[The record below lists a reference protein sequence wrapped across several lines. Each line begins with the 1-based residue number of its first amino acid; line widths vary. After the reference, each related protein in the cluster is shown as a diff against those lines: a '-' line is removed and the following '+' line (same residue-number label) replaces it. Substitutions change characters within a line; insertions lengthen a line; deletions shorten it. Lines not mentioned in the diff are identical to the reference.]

1 MKETIF
7 QIDLEVVSLMCHRF
21 SRESQFH
28 RIILDEAQAIKNKQA
43 LASKAMTYLRA
54 QYRFCLTGTPMQ
66 NGIEELYP
74 LTVLKIQPYCSEE
87 KFRAD
92 ILTPIKSKTDLYDE
106 YDVKESMKKIQVL
119 LKSILY
125 GEQKIR

>member
-1 MKETIF
+1 MKEYDIVLVSYTTLVQEWKKHF
-7 QIDLEVVSLMCHRF
+7 SEDLKEHQHERNYFPNRSRGGKSYVSPFF

-74 LTVLKIQPYCSEE
+74 LLR
-87 KFRAD
+87 F
-92 ILTPIKSKTDLYDE
+92 
-106 YDVKESMKKIQVL
+106 
-119 LKSILY
+119 
-125 GEQKIR
+125 

>member
-1 MKETIF
+1 MEKHFSEDLKEHQHERNYF
-7 QIDLEVVSLMCHRF
+7 PNRSRGGKSYVSPFF

-74 LTVLKIQPYCSEE
+74 LLRFLKIQPYCSEE

-92 ILTPIKSKTDLYDE
+92 ILTPIKSKTDLTMNMM
-106 YDVKESMKKIQVL
+106 SKKV
-119 LKSILY
+119 
-125 GEQKIR
+125 

>member
-1 MKETIF
+1 
-7 QIDLEVVSLMCHRF
+7 
-21 SRESQFH
+21 
-28 RIILDEAQAIKNKQA
+28 
-43 LASKAMTYLRA
+43 
-54 QYRFCLTGTPMQ
+54 MQ

-74 LTVLKIQPYCSEE
+74 LLRFLKIQPYCSEE

-119 LKSILY
+119 LKSILLRRTKDSLID
-125 GEQKIR
+125 GVPILNLPEKHVLSTM

>member
-1 MKETIF
+1 MKEYDIVLVSYYTSSRMEKAFSEDLKNINMKETIF

-21 SRESQFH
+21 LESLQFH

-74 LTVLKIQPYCSEE
+74 LLR
-87 KFRAD
+87 F
-92 ILTPIKSKTDLYDE
+92 
-106 YDVKESMKKIQVL
+106 
-119 LKSILY
+119 
-125 GEQKIR
+125 